1 MKEWFSIIEL
11 ASANLPGLPRTE
23 KSIDNYARA
32 KWRGF
37 SALTRQV
44 SGKTKSIWEYHI
56 SLLPEAARLRLKML
70 HLQPADNGPEE
81 KARRELEQQIWARFN
96 TLSDTQ
102 KSICED
108 RLKAITDA
116 LDMSSTLGLTLDASI
131 SLVSKQTG
139 FSVRTIYNW
148 FEKTRHY
155 DRDVWL
161 AVLAPEVEQMATS
174 ERAECNAAAWEY
186 LKSDF
191 LRPEKPAFS
200 ACYRRM
206 VTVAKKQKWTPIPSE
221 RALRRRLDAEV
232 TKAVQLLAREG
243 KEKAKALFPA
253 QRRTRA
259 HLHAMQAVNMDGHK
273 LDVFVTVSGIE
284 KPVRMMLLGIQ
295 DLYSGKLVAWRLTE
309 TECKEA
315 VRLVI
320 GDMVEQWGIPEVMTL
335 DNGRAFASKWITGG
349 SQTRYRFKV
358 RDEDPEGLLTTL
370 GVHTSWTQP
379 YSGQSKP
386 IERTWRDL
394 AENIA
399 KHPFCAGAYTGN
411 KPDAKPENYMERAI
425 PLEEFRA
432 HVAAQITEHNAQTG
446 RRAENCK
453 GRSFDE
459 TFEESLNAPSTI
471 IKVASPSQRAL
482 WLLASEAI
490 RARKGSGEI
499 HYHGNRYWNT
509 ALNQY
514 SGQKVTIRF
523 DPDRLHEPVM
533 VYDLENRLICKA
545 ECIENTGFHDAE
557 AARRTAR
564 AKSDFRKAKRDELK
578 AHARLSAQQLGD
590 IYYAGNKAA
599 EETPAPRPTPK
610 VRRIATGNLAVRQEE
625 TVLDELRLET
635 SFSKALSKVQTAE
648 TSSIIQ
654 FPQGGTDGNEPRSNA
669 YGSKKMSGK
678 NPAR

>member
-1 MKEWFSIIEL
+1 MKEWFTIPEL
-11 ASANLPGLPRTE
+11 AAFRLPDMPQSQRGIDMLSKNERWKSAKEFVRPL
-23 KSIDNYARA
+23 AR
-32 KWRGF
+32 RG
-37 SALTRQV
+37 
-44 SGKTKSIWEYHI
+44 GGWEYHI
-56 SLLPEAARLRLKML
+56 SLLPDAAQTRLKMT
-70 HLQPADNGPEE
+70 HLKPDTESQEA
-81 KARRELEQQIWARFN
+81 KARREIETQLWARFN
-96 TLSDTQ
+96 ALSKEQ
-102 KSICED
+102 KQVCED
-108 RLKAITDA
+108 RLKVLLLVQRNKKYLSADA
-116 LDMSSTLGLTLDASI
+116 AVCAAADEHQISRAS
-131 SLVSKQTG
+131 V
-139 FSVRTIYNW
+139 YNW
-148 FEKTRHY
+148 MAMVEGY
-155 DRDVWL
+155 DRDIWL
-161 AVLAPEVEQMATS
+161 AVLVPSTARGADK
-174 ERAECNAAAWEY
+174 AECHPQAWEF
-186 LKSDF
+186 LKSDY

-206 VTVAKKQKWTPIPSE
+206 VTVAKKQKWLPVPSE
-221 RALRRRLDAEV
+221 RALRRRLDSEV
-232 TKAVQLLAREG
+232 IKAVQVLAREG
-243 KEKAKALFPA
+243 KEKAKTLFPA
-253 QRRTRA
+253 QRRTRS

-273 LDVFVTVSGIE
+273 LDVFVTVPGFE
-284 KPVRMMLLGIQ
+284 KPVRMLLLGIQ
-295 DLYSGKLVAWRLTE
+295 DLYSGKLIAWRLTE

-432 HVAAQITEHNAQTG
+432 HVAAQIAEHNAQSG
-446 RRAENCK
+446 RTAENCK

-471 IKVASPSQRAL
+471 VKVASPAQRAL

-499 HYHGNRYWNT
+499 HYHGNRYWNA

-514 SGQKVTIRF
+514 AGQKVTIRF

-533 VYDLENRLICKA
+533 VYDLENRLLCKA

-599 EETPAPRPTPK
+599 KETPSPRPAPK
-610 VRRIATGNLAVRQEE
+610 VRRIATGNLVVRQEE
-625 TVLDELRLET
+625 IVLDEQKLET